1 MRVITSGRVSNLI
14 GATLSLLALRTSGF
28 AGGIFTAA
36 GLTVTVFA
44 ITGLGAG
51 LLGFTVTFD
60 VERGGVGLSGGRATF
75 LGAAAL

>member
-1 MRVITSGRVSNLI
+1 M
-14 GATLSLLALRTSGF
+14 GAILSLLDFTTSGF
-28 AGGIFTAA
+28 VCGGFAIA
-36 GLTVTVFA
+36 GLTVTVLA

-60 VERGGVGLSGGRATF
+60 VGRIGVGLIGGRATF